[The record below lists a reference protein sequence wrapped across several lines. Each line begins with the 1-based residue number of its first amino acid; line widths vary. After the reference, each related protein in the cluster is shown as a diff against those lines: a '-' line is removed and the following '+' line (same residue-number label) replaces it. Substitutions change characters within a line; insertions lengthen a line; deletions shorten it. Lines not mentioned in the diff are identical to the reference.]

1 LSTDYHAFA
10 AFADDLA
17 EAARAVTTRHFR
29 TSVAANVKADASPV
43 TIADQETEALIREKI
58 ESAYPDHGIFGEEYG
73 AVRTDA
79 EFVWVLD
86 PIDGTKSFVT
96 GQPLFGTLIGL
107 LHAGRA
113 VVGVIDM
120 PALHERWVGTSG
132 AATTFNG
139 APVRTRACPDL
150 ANAWMCVTSPQMFE
164 GPQVPRFEAL
174 RDASHYTLYGGDCQG
189 YGLIASGW
197 ADVVC
202 EASMS
207 PYDYVALV
215 PVVEGAGGTMSD
227 WSGRPLGLTGD
238 GSVLAV
244 GDPALHNQALEILGR

>member
-1 LSTDYHAFA
+1 MSADYHALA
-10 AFADDLA
+10 AFADELA
-17 EAARAVTTRHFR
+17 EAARAVTTKYFR
-29 TSVAANVKADASPV
+29 TDVDAEVKSDASPV
-43 TIADQETEALIREKI
+43 TIADQETEALIRQKI
-58 ESAYPDHGIFGEEYG
+58 EATYPDHGIYGEEYG

-86 PIDGTKSFVT
+86 PIDGTKSFIT
-96 GQPLFGTLIGL
+96 GKPMFGTLIGL

-120 PALHERWVGTSG
+120 PALHERWIGKSG
-132 AATTFNG
+132 GATIFNG
-139 APVRTRACPDL
+139 TPVRARVCPDL
-150 ANAWMCVTSPQMFE
+150 ANAWMYVTSPQMFK

-174 RDASHYTLYGGDCQG
+174 RDASRYTLYGGDCEG
-189 YGLIASGW
+189 YGLVASGW
-197 ADVVC
+197 ADIVC

-207 PYDYVALV
+207 PYDYIALV

-227 WSGRPLGLTGD
+227 WSGRPLGLEGD

-244 GDPALHNQALEILGR
+244 GDPALHVQVLEILGS

>member
-1 LSTDYHAFA
+1 MSADYHALA
-10 AFADDLA
+10 AFADELA
-17 EAARAVTTRHFR
+17 EAARAVTTKYFR
-29 TSVAANVKADASPV
+29 TDVDADVKADASPV

-58 ESAYPDHGIFGEEYG
+58 EATYPDHGIYGEEYG
-73 AVRTDA
+73 AVRTNA

-86 PIDGTKSFVT
+86 PIDGTKSFIT
-96 GQPLFGTLIGL
+96 GKPMFGTLIGL

-120 PALHERWVGTSG
+120 PALGERWIGKSG
-132 AATTFNG
+132 AATMFNG
-139 APVRTRACPDL
+139 TPVRARACPDL
-150 ANAWMCVTSPQMFE
+150 ANAWMYVTSPQMFK

-174 RDASHYTLYGGDCQG
+174 RDASRYTLYGGDCEG
-189 YGLIASGW
+189 YGLVASGW

-207 PYDYVALV
+207 PYDYIAIV

-227 WSGRPLGLTGD
+227 WSGRPLGLEGD

-244 GDPALHNQALEILGR
+244 GDPALHGQVLEILGS